1 MKSQR
6 SRLDR
11 FIVCRE
17 GIKRSQVH
25 QLLAQGRI
33 LLDGLAAEAMSQVVG
48 PFTHVVLDRKVLQAE
63 QPRYI
68 MLHKPPGMVSA
79 TCDEQHPTVLD
90 LVSAPYA
97 KALHIV
103 GRLDFNS
110 TGLLLLTNDGRWSRG
125 VSSPQRGVVKTY
137 RVQLEQPFRSDYIEA
152 FAAGLYFAFENIT
165 TRPAK
170 IRRLSDF
177 EVEVDL
183 VEGRYHQ
190 IKRMFGYFNNRV
202 LNLHRLS
209 IGTLSLDPKL
219 QQGAWRE
226 LTLTELNALGVEHCY
241 REVLPSGSDCPA

>member
-1 MKSQR
+1 M
-6 SRLDR
+6 
-11 FIVCRE
+11 
-17 GIKRSQVH
+17 
-25 QLLAQGRI
+25 
-33 LLDGLAAEAMSQVVG
+33 
-48 PFTHVVLDRKVLQAE
+48 
-63 QPRYI
+63 
-68 MLHKPPGMVSA
+68 
-79 TCDEQHPTVLD
+79 
-90 LVSAPYA
+90 
-97 KALHIV
+97 
-103 GRLDFNS
+103 
-110 TGLLLLTNDGRWSRG
+110 
-125 VSSPQRGVVKTY
+125 
-137 RVQLEQPFRSDYIEA
+137 QLEQPFRSDYIEA

-165 TRPAK
+165 TRPAG